1 MKINIEKSH
10 IILIAAILAWV
21 ASIILVC
28 FPTIGV
34 TTTVF
39 PPKPVES
46 YKLVLLIVTAAI
58 ASIYSMKM
66 GLNQIFQDG
75 FKIREK
81 VNSETSFRKIK
92 SKTIE

>member
-10 IILIAAILAWV
+10 TILIAAISAWV
-21 ASIILVC
+21 ASIILIL

-66 GLNQIFQDG
+66 GLNQIFPDG

-81 VNSETSFRKIK
+81 LNSLTFFRKIK